1 MIIVV
6 TRGTHT
12 HENGSNGVL
21 LSQGFYT
28 LGLAFDLPEDHQDY
42 ASLMHYGYARHATDA
57 EIEAFMGVA
66 QAPVVTVVD
75 DDDSG
80 DNKDDP
86 QDDEDT
92 GKNDDEGDDADDTD
106 GDKEDDDDG
115 EDGDKDTDNADDTKD
130 SDGASKD
137 DGEDEGED
145 EQPVR
150 RRRRRS

>member
-12 HENGSNGVL
+12 HENGSNGIL

-28 LGLAFDLPEDHQDY
+28 IGLAFDLPEDHQDY

-57 EIEAFMGVA
+57 EIEAFTSAAKG
-66 QAPVVTVVD
+66 PVVTVVD

-80 DNKDDP
+80 DNEDDA

-92 GKNDDEGDDADDTD
+92 GKNDDDGDDADDTD

-115 EDGDKDTDNADDTKD
+115 DDADDTKD
-130 SDGASKD
+130 SDGDSKNAA
-137 DGEDEGED
+137 EDEGED